1 MLCEKLKDSHV
12 IIYADAQAYQAL
24 EGRYPAE
31 LLEHAKAESFGTE
44 FLDYKMAVKTVKASK
59 MP

>member
-44 FLDYKMAVKTVKASK
+44 FLDYKMLSR
-59 MP
+59 P